1 MVQSC
6 SKCKIGTNT
15 AVDAGSLWCTGCGEQ
30 IVAQCEWTFSYS
42 NRTNNYRRVPVYSRL
57 KRFREWCIKT
67 RIPYVLQH
75 MSSILDLYAKL
86 EFGWINNKKKRCY
99 FFNKNCILFFCVTVL
114 GITSPTHTIKTL
126 KDEERVDAQLLE
138 MCNLLEHH
146 VKIFS

>member
-6 SKCKIGTNT
+6 AKCKIGTNT

-42 NRTNNYRRVPVYSRL
+42 NRNNNYRRVPVYSRL

-86 EFGWINNKKKRCY
+86 EFGWINNKKKTM
-99 FFNKNCILFFCVTVL
+99 LFFQQELYSIFLCNRPGYHLT
-114 GITSPTHTIKTL
+114 
-126 KDEERVDAQLLE
+126 DAHNQNSQRRGACGRTALR
-138 MCNLLEHH
+138 N
-146 VKIFS
+146 V